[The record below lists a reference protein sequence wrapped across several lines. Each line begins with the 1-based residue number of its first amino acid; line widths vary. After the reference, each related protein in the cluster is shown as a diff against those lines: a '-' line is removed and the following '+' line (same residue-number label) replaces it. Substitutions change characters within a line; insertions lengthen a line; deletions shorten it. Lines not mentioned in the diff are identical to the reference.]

1 MMVKLVRHTPE
12 PERTVAMSAR
22 LCYSPIGA
30 AQLEEK
36 ISDEQAANLVRKLV
50 SMGHLSTLE
59 HVTFTFAIEGVS
71 RVLTHQ
77 LVRHRIASYSQQ
89 SQRYVKEHDFETIVP
104 ASIASKPEAKAK
116 FDKLM
121 TEIQAMYDEFIALDI
136 PAEDARYILP
146 NATETKIV
154 CTFNARSLLN
164 FFSLRCCTRAQ
175 WEIRALA
182 NEMLRQCQA
191 VAPVIFE
198 MQVQPV
204 YLKAFVTRALC
215 PADVCRQ
222 FWQQKPR
229 QSKSSKE
236 KLWLSRIMI

>member
-175 WEIRALA
+175 W
-182 NEMLRQCQA
+182 
-191 VAPVIFE
+191 
-198 MQVQPV
+198 
-204 YLKAFVTRALC
+204 
-215 PADVCRQ
+215 
-222 FWQQKPR
+222 
-229 QSKSSKE
+229 
-236 KLWLSRIMI
+236 

>member
-164 FFSLRCCTRAQ
+164 FFSLRCCAAWSCCT
-175 WEIRALA
+175 LFSGGG
-182 NEMLRQCQA
+182 C
-191 VAPVIFE
+191 
-198 MQVQPV
+198 
-204 YLKAFVTRALC
+204 YLLPC
-215 PADVCRQ
+215 
-222 FWQQKPR
+222 
-229 QSKSSKE
+229 
-236 KLWLSRIMI
+236 IYY

>member
-136 PAEDARYILP
+136 PE
-146 NATETKIV
+146 
-154 CTFNARSLLN
+154 
-164 FFSLRCCTRAQ
+164 
-175 WEIRALA
+175 
-182 NEMLRQCQA
+182 

-198 MQVQPV
+198 NAGPTCVSEGVCHEGAMSCGR
-204 YLKAFVTRALC
+204 LRAILAAKAKAE
-215 PADVCRQ
+215 
-222 FWQQKPR
+222 QK
-229 QSKSSKE
+229 Q
-236 KLWLSRIMI
+236 

>member
-1 MMVKLVRHTPE
+1 MMVKLVPHTPE

-198 MQVQPV
+198 NAGPTCVSEGVCHEGAMSCGRLQAI
-204 YLKAFVTRALC
+204 LAAKTKAE
-215 PADVCRQ
+215 
-222 FWQQKPR
+222 QK
-229 QSKSSKE
+229 QKQ
-236 KLWLSRIMI
+236 

>member
-89 SQRYVKEHDFETIVP
+89 SQRYVKEHDFETILP

-198 MQVQPV
+198 NAGPTCVSEG
-204 YLKAFVTRALC
+204 
-215 PADVCRQ
+215 VCHEGAMSRQ

>member
-1 MMVKLVRHTPE
+1 MSVEKRGDDKYDGKLVRHTPE

-191 VAPVIFE
+191 VAPVI
-198 MQVQPV
+198 
-204 YLKAFVTRALC
+204 LKCRSDLC
-215 PADVCRQ
+215 
-222 FWQQKPR
+222 
-229 QSKSSKE
+229 
-236 KLWLSRIMI
+236 I